1 MTALPTSPEAAPRG
15 SPRPSQ
21 RSNSNK
27 NGAEHDEVVE
37 KKPTTLD
44 KVEDWAVKHASAI
57 WANMQTGNLW
67 QRMLKNTIASTIAII
82 IALIPAVIA
91 VYGKATYLAVITT
104 VFGHPGRRFGMMAE
118 ALILTILGTLFGAAW
133 SVLGV
138 YLSSL
143 VYPYNVPAAFTIK
156 GVFLTLAV
164 LFHGYLRSHT
174 PRLFLGVLL
183 MLIVVVVTLTS
194 PSTTVTVGL
203 ATAILYPIL
212 TAVGILLIV
221 NVAVFPEFSSS
232 FLGITTI
239 ETLSQ
244 TVSTLRDA
252 NSYFVAILDPN
263 NETIGKQG
271 GDNPDEEAEKSDQ
284 EPEAPKES
292 LFHRL
297 FKAVK
302 SLRSKPLTEEHFNPT
317 KTTEEERAGEEP
329 STPEVPKP
337 VVPSIVEL
345 KSLTDQ
351 KAKLRAKLESC
362 KSAQQEC
369 MFELAFAV
377 LPPRDLK
384 PISDTSMKKLVAN
397 TISLIGA
404 CESKYALLGD
414 IDDPKVANDEAK
426 GAKTPTGSVSRS
438 RRSSFDQD
446 SETGGESSHEQQFSD
461 MEESHMPWK
470 KKKKKKAHRS
480 KSRARRSKSRA
491 RLKREKED
499 LEMVK
504 PQKEIKSA
512 DEELMRRLLKRI
524 EAPLNS
530 LQINI
535 DKSVEV
541 ITSCLAYCYDVKK
554 LPSGAFPPK
563 GIELEELDIHI
574 DAMKASI
581 VDFDKNASA
590 ALESATAYYE
600 SHSAHVD
607 VTPRMEIFLISSFIL
622 NLRQAATNMRKMLK
636 HSRKLVE
643 KRQERHEKRRLWTPT
658 IHWRK
663 WLTTGGEHDMLS
675 LPEQGRKDKRLGNE
689 DQQVDDKGP
698 HETRAKVKTGD
709 LEAGGQTATATATAP
724 AQKPPTPKVT
734 KKVNPKEEEKSRFA
748 RLRIR
753 LADFVDG
760 VSASDDV
767 EYAIKLT
774 IAVLLVTWPAFV
786 GKWNTWYYLNR
797 GLWAALQLVLITEV
811 VIGASVWVFLLRVVG
826 TTIGC
831 CWGLAAFEASGGNR
845 VITVVMLVIGV
856 VPSTY
861 VQLGTTY
868 IKAGMVCIVSMS
880 IVALATVDNTLS
892 GGAVDNFLKRLIAF
906 LIGGTVAIFI
916 EFAVLPVRAR
926 DRLVESLAAAIQK
939 ISEME
944 ACLAYGIESG
954 KNTDARS
961 PEVIERFEVAMGKAE
976 DALGAAAA
984 FLPFCNQE
992 PRLKGSFAGLSL
1004 VYQEVLYVL
1013 HRIIERMDNIL
1024 QLRNEYGSGVLEE
1037 LNEEIYA
1044 YRRNLA
1050 GSITLILFAV
1060 HEALTTKLP
1069 LPQFLPS
1076 ARLAHL
1082 RVVNR
1087 VRELILE
1094 NEPAI
1099 LGKDNVER
1107 SKMEKLMVRR
1117 MLHQKFLSW
1126 NAASAGQIEVIEYL
1140 EELVDLTK
1148 LLVGANEFRSGLLT
1162 RPSYNDYIKKIKAE
1176 ERETLIEEEKRG
1188 RQDTEPSQS
1197 PQRRRSEQSQEAEM
1211 ADKVAEKL
1219 EPGVRKRRN
1228 TRLGSIANIDGGE
1241 QISAKLAN
1249 AELPMSLRRVRSKRI
1264 EERELERIRSKQSI
1278 EEEEKR
1284 LSSGELAKT
1293 LLSTFNKNLGK
1304 FSFATTFEAYLR
1316 WLEAQ
1321 RRAPQTTINYNW
1333 KNVMMQWAQSLKAR
1347 NFSLKELVL
1356 EVEHW
1361 KRTHG
1366 PFHDPKTE
1374 VNPRYPP
1381 TIEELETA
1389 YKMDLR
1395 PHSARNSPSA
1405 PPLRKGDRHLPEE
1418 PGRGHRG
1425 PEPTTHDAA
1434 KSPAKHYSSSPNNS
1448 SVRSSAPGGTI
1459 GLFVMNV
1466 GNYSNNEVVEIF
1478 HPDSRHTVTRLESW
1492 LTNRTVHFRTI
1503 EDRDRAFHLLPDDL
1517 KARKEKDFTR
1527 PLVRIYAGRRNK
1539 QWSDID
1545 TSSRNAASPE
1555 KASRRFDDIN
1565 DAPEDIGLYFMN
1577 TGRYSRKDVE
1587 KLFNVR
1593 DSLNIVG
1600 VERLSK
1606 SNVVVRFPSVYL
1618 RDKAL
1623 NHLPSYLKDDNKT
1636 SCKTSLFVV
1645 LCNPKAHGRHP
1656 ATRLRE
1662 RQINGPDK
1670 YYNRRVDKNES
1681 RIEKSVAT
1689 THGHVPR
1696 WRHARDENDDFRLPE
1711 RKLSDDGR
1719 LSRYES
1725 TNNSSPE
1732 FSRHKGA
1739 SLDKPQIPIFS
1750 PVRQNEEKGN
1760 GYLNDEE
1767 RKIWEQG
1774 QEVFA
1779 GLWLEKLTDE
1789 IMEQRRKLE
1798 NPTQY
1803 NALAKHSY
1811 GEEEP
1816 VSKEVLQHAAPL
1828 VNEIGN
1834 ARAGLKRSRSPNP
1847 IDYGENMDD
1856 CSKRTK
1862 LDNNYYAGPIDS
1874 FEGDLSDGDG
1884 LDCSGLVL
1892 GRVKRLNALL
1902 MWDLLDSAKCPE
1914 EPVESDTSNS
1924 SENDGMVEETLDGD
1938 SYGEDE
1944 EAESEDEEAE
1954 SEDKEAEVGAQRSNN
1969 ELEPISSPDD
1979 GWCSSRD
1986 YWAGSSGDSNSSELE
2001 EGVSGQVDQLEAV
2014 ERSDSDVNS
2023 DIEIAYSSP
2032 QTPSE

>member
-1 MTALPTSPEAAPRG
+1 MTARPPSPEDSPRG

-27 NGAEHDEVVE
+27 NEVEFVEVVE

-44 KVEDWAVKHASAI
+44 KMEEWSVKHASAI
-57 WANMQTGNLW
+57 WANLQTGNLW

-82 IALIPAVIA
+82 IALIPAIIG

-104 VFGHPGRRFGMMAE
+104 VFGHPGRRFGMMTE
-118 ALILTILGTLFGAAW
+118 ALILTILGTLFGTAW

-143 VYPYNVPAAFTIK
+143 VYNYNIPAAYTIK

-164 LFHGYLRSHT
+164 LCHGFLRSHT

-194 PSTTVTVGL
+194 PAQAVTVGL
-203 ATAILYPIL
+203 VTAILYPIL

-221 NVAVFPEFSSS
+221 NVTVFPEFSSS

-252 NSYFVAILDPN
+252 NSYFVAILGPN
-263 NETIGKQG
+263 NETIGKQI
-271 GDNPDEEAEKSDQ
+271 GDNPDGEAEKSNP
-284 EPEAPKES
+284 EPEEPPKIS

-297 FKAVK
+297 IKAVK
-302 SLRSKPLTEEHFNPT
+302 SLRSKPLTEEPFDPAR
-317 KTTEEERAGEEP
+317 TTEEERSGEEP
-329 STPEVPKP
+329 SAPEVPKP

-414 IDDPKVANDEAK
+414 IDDAKVASDEAK

-446 SETGGESSHEQQFSD
+446 SETGGESSHEQFSD
-461 MEESHMPWK
+461 KEESHMPWKK

-491 RLKREKED
+491 RLRREKED

-504 PQKEIKSA
+504 PLKEIKSA

-524 EAPLNS
+524 EAPLHS
-530 LQINI
+530 LQTNI

-541 ITSCLAYCYDVKK
+541 ITSCLAYCYDVPK

-600 SHSAHVD
+600 SHSTHVD

-643 KRQERHEKRRLWTPT
+643 KRQDRHEKRRLWAPR

-663 WLTTGGEHDMLS
+663 WLTTGGERDMLS
-675 LPEQGRKDKRLGNE
+675 LPEQGRKDKRQGKE
-689 DQQVDDKGP
+689 DQQDDDKGP
-698 HETRAKVKTGD
+698 HETRAKVKTDD
-709 LEAGGQTATATATAP
+709 LEAGDQTAP

-734 KKVNPKEEEKSRFA
+734 KKVKPKEEEKSRFA
-748 RLRIR
+748 RLRIK
-753 LADFVDG
+753 LADFVDR

-868 IKAGMVCIVSMS
+868 VKAGMVCIISMC
-880 IVALATVDNTLS
+880 IVALATFDNTLS

-944 ACLAYGIESG
+944 ACLAYGVESG

-961 PEVIERFEVAMGKAE
+961 PEVIARFEVAMGKAE
-976 DALGAAAA
+976 DALGAAAT
-984 FLPFCNQE
+984 FLPFCSQE

-1087 VRELILE
+1087 VRELVLE

-1117 MLHQKFLSW
+1117 MLRQKFLSW

-1162 RPSYNDYIKKIKAE
+1162 RPSYNDYIKKIKEREQAE
-1176 ERETLIEEEKRG
+1176 ERETLIEEGQRG
-1188 RQDTEPSQS
+1188 RQDTEPSQA

-1228 TRLGSIANIDGGE
+1228 TRLGSIVNTEGGE

-1264 EERELERIRSKQSI
+1264 EEKELERIRSKQSI
-1278 EEEEKR
+1278 EESK
-1284 LSSGELAKT
+1284 K
-1293 LLSTFNKNLGK
+1293 GK
-1304 FSFATTFEAYLR
+1304 
-1316 WLEAQ
+1316 
-1321 RRAPQTTINYNW
+1321 
-1333 KNVMMQWAQSLKAR
+1333 
-1347 NFSLKELVL
+1347 
-1356 EVEHW
+1356 
-1361 KRTHG
+1361 
-1366 PFHDPKTE
+1366 
-1374 VNPRYPP
+1374 
-1381 TIEELETA
+1381 
-1389 YKMDLR
+1389 
-1395 PHSARNSPSA
+1395 
-1405 PPLRKGDRHLPEE
+1405 
-1418 PGRGHRG
+1418 
-1425 PEPTTHDAA
+1425 
-1434 KSPAKHYSSSPNNS
+1434 
-1448 SVRSSAPGGTI
+1448 
-1459 GLFVMNV
+1459 
-1466 GNYSNNEVVEIF
+1466 
-1478 HPDSRHTVTRLESW
+1478 
-1492 LTNRTVHFRTI
+1492 
-1503 EDRDRAFHLLPDDL
+1503 
-1517 KARKEKDFTR
+1517 
-1527 PLVRIYAGRRNK
+1527 
-1539 QWSDID
+1539 
-1545 TSSRNAASPE
+1545 
-1555 KASRRFDDIN
+1555 
-1565 DAPEDIGLYFMN
+1565 
-1577 TGRYSRKDVE
+1577 
-1587 KLFNVR
+1587 
-1593 DSLNIVG
+1593 
-1600 VERLSK
+1600 
-1606 SNVVVRFPSVYL
+1606 
-1618 RDKAL
+1618 
-1623 NHLPSYLKDDNKT
+1623 
-1636 SCKTSLFVV
+1636 
-1645 LCNPKAHGRHP
+1645 
-1656 ATRLRE
+1656 
-1662 RQINGPDK
+1662 
-1670 YYNRRVDKNES
+1670 
-1681 RIEKSVAT
+1681 
-1689 THGHVPR
+1689 
-1696 WRHARDENDDFRLPE
+1696 
-1711 RKLSDDGR
+1711 
-1719 LSRYES
+1719 
-1725 TNNSSPE
+1725 
-1732 FSRHKGA
+1732 
-1739 SLDKPQIPIFS
+1739 
-1750 PVRQNEEKGN
+1750 
-1760 GYLNDEE
+1760 
-1767 RKIWEQG
+1767 
-1774 QEVFA
+1774 
-1779 GLWLEKLTDE
+1779 
-1789 IMEQRRKLE
+1789 
-1798 NPTQY
+1798 
-1803 NALAKHSY
+1803 
-1811 GEEEP
+1811 
-1816 VSKEVLQHAAPL
+1816 
-1828 VNEIGN
+1828 
-1834 ARAGLKRSRSPNP
+1834 
-1847 IDYGENMDD
+1847 
-1856 CSKRTK
+1856 
-1862 LDNNYYAGPIDS
+1862 
-1874 FEGDLSDGDG
+1874 
-1884 LDCSGLVL
+1884 
-1892 GRVKRLNALL
+1892 
-1902 MWDLLDSAKCPE
+1902 
-1914 EPVESDTSNS
+1914 
-1924 SENDGMVEETLDGD
+1924 
-1938 SYGEDE
+1938 
-1944 EAESEDEEAE
+1944 
-1954 SEDKEAEVGAQRSNN
+1954 
-1969 ELEPISSPDD
+1969 
-1979 GWCSSRD
+1979 
-1986 YWAGSSGDSNSSELE
+1986 
-2001 EGVSGQVDQLEAV
+2001 
-2014 ERSDSDVNS
+2014 
-2023 DIEIAYSSP
+2023 
-2032 QTPSE
+2032 